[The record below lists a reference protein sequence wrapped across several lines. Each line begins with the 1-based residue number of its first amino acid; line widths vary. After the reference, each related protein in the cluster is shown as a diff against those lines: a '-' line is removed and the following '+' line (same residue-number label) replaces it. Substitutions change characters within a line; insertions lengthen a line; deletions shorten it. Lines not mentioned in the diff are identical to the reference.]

1 MEARTPIE
9 QAAVRRSPDE
19 QRGFE
24 REQVA
29 AHYEHDPEIFSL
41 VLDSQLAY
49 STGIYLND
57 DDDLETAQTRKF
69 AHFRNLL
76 QIKPGEKVLD
86 VGCGWGS
93 VMLNLAAQTEGVFHG
108 ITLSARQREVLLERA
123 KARGVADRI
132 TVDLKHIEDLD
143 LGSESVDAVIFC
155 GSIVHMHNR
164 EAIHRRVGNILRPG
178 GRLLISDCYF
188 PTETRGPRDSNAT
201 DYILS
206 KAMGYCRLMS
216 LPEELELL
224 GQAGLDVRLVED
236 MTASYVRTVAD
247 WIDNIRRNRARIEA
261 LAPGFARLLQ
271 CYMTVGRTSFARRTA
286 LEYMILAAKGHSGSN
301 PQHWAVPDA
310 L

>member
-9 QAAVRRSPDE
+9 QAAQQRSPEE

-49 STGIYLND
+49 STGIYLHD
-57 DDDLETAQTRKF
+57 DDDLEAAQTRKF

-76 QIKPGEKVLD
+76 QIQPGERVLD

-93 VMLNLAAQTEGVFHG
+93 VILNLAEQTEGIFQG
-108 ITLSARQREVLLERA
+108 ITLSARQRDELLARA
-123 KARGVADRI
+123 DARGLADRI
-132 TVDLKHIEDLD
+132 SIDLQHIEELD
-143 LGSESVDAVIFC
+143 IAPESIDAIVFC

-164 EAIHRRVGNILRPG
+164 EAIHDWVGNILRPG

-188 PTETRGPRDSNAT
+188 PTEARGPRDSNAT

-216 LPEELELL
+216 LPEELELI
-224 GQAGLDVRLVED
+224 GRAGLDIRLVED
-236 MTASYVRTVAD
+236 MTSSYVRTVAA
-247 WIDNIRRNRARIEA
+247 WIDNIRRNRARIEE

-286 LEYMILAAKGHSGSN
+286 LEYMILAAKGHSDTK
-301 PQHWAVPDA
+301 PQHWAVPD
-310 L
+310 LR